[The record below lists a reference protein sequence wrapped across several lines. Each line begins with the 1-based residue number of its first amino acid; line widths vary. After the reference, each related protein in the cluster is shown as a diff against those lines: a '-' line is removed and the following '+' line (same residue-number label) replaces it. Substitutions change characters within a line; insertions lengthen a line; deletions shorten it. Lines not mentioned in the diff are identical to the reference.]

1 MTEDKPRTSNMLEAE
16 GVVYLFGMFLSRSS
30 GDTPLDHITD
40 NYEVLVI
47 NMRTFYGYSDG
58 LMRHLEA

>member
-1 MTEDKPRTSNMLEAE
+1 MLEAE